1 MEKIFSDSWLSG
13 AVPDALFRTLLHS
26 LWLGLVMAAL
36 SGLIILCTKKAGPHT
51 RYKLLVSVL
60 GLFVFS
66 TVFIFIYA
74 YQNISN
80 NSVILISQTMLS
92 VPDSGNTIISLSN
105 SPTWLEISK
114 SFLIKYSS
122 WFVLGWLVII
132 SLKTIQL
139 LMGIT
144 MLGRLRKH
152 HTIDAGKLWNERLER
167 LMVSMNMSAPVKLCK
182 SATAS
187 VPMVI
192 GFFKPLIL
200 FPAAMLN
207 ALKTDEVEAIILHE
221 LAHIRRHDFLVN
233 LLQRF
238 TEIIFFFNPAVH
250 WISELIRREREYC
263 CDDLAIA
270 VINDKKQY
278 VHALVAFQE
287 FQLQQPELKYAT
299 AFPGYKN
306 EVLNRIS
313 RIINNNNKTLNSM
326 EKIIL
331 GSVIVT
337 MAVATL
343 AFSQQKKQQAPHQQN
358 FKKQEQI
365 VSSKDDKNV
374 SESRQEIKDTII
386 FEGPVTEV
394 EENAEEM
401 ELLEMPL
408 FEENR
413 INDTNPGNISVTHSL
428 IAEYKVRYQGKT
440 YEFLKK
446 GNKILTLKID
456 GREIKA
462 SEFPKHQPA
471 LKEIDKMIAKSY
483 QEQQLQLAKLA
494 VDQAKLAESLARS
507 NDMQALLQSKQFAL
521 AEKEFLLHQQFNPLN
536 PIIAEDLNAANQ
548 IALDKMRM
556 EYELKNNLFQKQ
568 QELSKSLELSR
579 MKVHEDMALQNQAQ
593 LELLQKIEIERQD
606 EIGDVINDL
615 YEEGIIKDKHNFK
628 MKLNNKELIIN
639 GKKQSEETHEKV
651 LKRFQKKAG
660 DKVDFEYNLTN

>member
-26 LWLGLVMAAL
+26 LWLGIVMAAL
-36 SGLIILCTKKAGPHT
+36 GGLIILCTKNKGPHI
-51 RYKLLVSVL
+51 RYRFLVSVL
-60 GLFVFS
+60 GLFVLG
-66 TVFIFIYA
+66 TVFVFVYS
-74 YQNISN
+74 YQHIDSSDVISIKQ
-80 NSVILISQTMLS
+80 SILV
-92 VPDSGNTIISLSN
+92 VPASGNEIVSLNHPVS
-105 SPTWLEISK
+105 WLEASK
-114 SFLIKYSS
+114 SFLVKYSS
-122 WFVLGWLVII
+122 WFLFGWLMII

-139 LMGIT
+139 MMGIN
-144 MLGRLRKH
+144 MLGKLRKQ
-152 HTIDAGKLWNERLER
+152 HTSDAGEFWNEKLER
-167 LMVSMNMSAPVKLCK
+167 LMVSMNMSAPVKMYQ
-182 SATAS
+182 SATAT

-270 VINDKKQY
+270 VINNKKQY

-306 EVLNRIS
+306 QVLNRIS

-337 MAVATL
+337 MAIATL
-343 AFSQQKKQQAPHQQN
+343 AFSQQKKQSPPHQLN
-358 FKKQEQI
+358 FKKQELI
-365 VSSKDDKNV
+365 PSADNNSSKT
-374 SESRQEIKDTII
+374 ESQQEMKDTII
-386 FEGPVTEV
+386 YEGPVMEM
-394 EENAEEM
+394 EESADEM
-401 ELLEMPL
+401 ELLELPL
-408 FEENR
+408 FEESR
-413 INDTNPGNISVTHSL
+413 INDTNPGNISVKHSL
-428 IAEYKVRYQGKT
+428 IAEYKVKYQGRT

-456 GREIKA
+456 GREIPA
-462 SEFPKHQPA
+462 SEFSKHEPA
-471 LKEIDKMIAKSY
+471 LKEIDKMIDKSY
-483 QEQQLQLAKLA
+483 KEQHLQIAK
-494 VDQAKLAESLARS
+494 AELERSKMLEELARS
-507 NDMQALLQSKQFAL
+507 NDAQALLQSKEFAL
-521 AEKEFLLHQQFNPLN
+521 AEKEFLLHQQLN
-536 PIIAEDLNAANQ
+536 QLSPVIVEDINEANQ
-548 IALDKMRM
+548 SALNKIMMD
-556 EYELKNNLFQKQ
+556 YQLKNKLFQE
-568 QELSKSLELSR
+568 QELNKALELSQL
-579 MKVHEDMALQNQAQ
+579 KAQQDLAFQNQAQ
-593 LELLQKIEIERQD
+593 LELLQKLERGRQD
-606 EIGDVINDL
+606 EIVSLIDEL
-615 YEEGIIKDKHNFK
+615 YDDGIIKDKHNFK

-639 GKKQSEETHEKV
+639 GKKQSAETHEKV
-651 LKRFQKKAG
+651 LKRFQKTSG
-660 DKVDFEYNLTN
+660 DKVDFEYNITN